1 MNLKSKFHLGKLCF
15 LFLLQEE
22 NPSQRT
28 VKDSFFIDSNKDKI
42 KIQTHY
48 KSSAGKINIR
58 IYFKLFYVV
67 YQRVFHII
75 NIIHTNYRKVFW
87 KALSTL

>member
-1 MNLKSKFHLGKLCF
+1 MNLKNKFHLGKLCF

-67 YQRVFHII
+67 YHK
-75 NIIHTNYRKVFW
+75 HYSHK
-87 KALSTL
+87 LSQSILESIQYFVEEK